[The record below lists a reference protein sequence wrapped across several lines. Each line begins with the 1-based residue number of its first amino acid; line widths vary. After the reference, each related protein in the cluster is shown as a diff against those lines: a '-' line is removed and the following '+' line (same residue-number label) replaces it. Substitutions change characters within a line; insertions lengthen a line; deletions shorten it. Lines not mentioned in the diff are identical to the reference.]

1 MASYQGFVQ
10 RRGRHVTQCEGW
22 WLLAGASGF
31 TGQTGASGQ
40 TGLTGGLR
48 LWRSTEMSID
58 MADCQSFALRRTGI

>member
-10 RRGRHVTQCEGW
+10 RWGRHVTQCEGW
-22 WLLAGASGF
+22 WLLAGASGS

-48 LWRSTEMSID
+48 LWRSTETSRVRRLLTWQTG
-58 MADCQSFALRRTGI
+58 ARALH

>member
-10 RRGRHVTQCEGW
+10 RWGRHVTQCEGW
-22 WLLAGASGF
+22 WLLAGASGS

-48 LWRSTEMSID
+48 LWRFNETSID
-58 MADCQSFALRRTGI
+58 MAGCQSFALKMAGM